1 MLKSFLIIISI
12 FFLTNCSLNKNS
24 NYWTNNNQYD
34 QSDKILSFDNNK
46 NLPQII
52 EKSGDIN
59 SMTIQEYEL
68 FIKDY
73 TEKSEFPDISK

>member
-1 MLKSFLIIISI
+1 MLKSFLIVIFI

-24 NYWTNNNQYD
+24 NYWTNNQYD

-52 EKSGDIN
+52 EKSGDLN